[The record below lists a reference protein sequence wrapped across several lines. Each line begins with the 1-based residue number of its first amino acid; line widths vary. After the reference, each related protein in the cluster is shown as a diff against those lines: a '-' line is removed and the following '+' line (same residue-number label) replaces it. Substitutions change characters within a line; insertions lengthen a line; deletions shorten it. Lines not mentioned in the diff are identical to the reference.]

1 MALLFQCSLK
11 NMRAIETRDIRLHS
25 ADLVGQDG
33 ILRAGWQPALG
44 GHLQTPAGGLAT
56 RRRLPTCPTSRRLSS
71 PYFASLNSLFLSL
84 PFSASPRLC
93 GEISISHPQI
103 PL

>member
-44 GHLQTPAGGLAT
+44 GHLQTPAGGV
-56 RRRLPTCPTSRRLSS
+56 PNCPTSQHLPSR
-71 PYFASLNSLFLSL
+71 YFARFNNCVTG
-84 PFSASPRLC
+84 AARR
-93 GEISISHPQI
+93 SISLICAHFGETPAMRSVRC
-103 PL
+103 